1 MEGKTVPHKE
11 VSTDQDRSSINKIP
25 DSVND
30 AENNNGNGDHVTDS
44 EKTVEKKTSVK
55 NGIVRMILVLLSLVL
70 EVAVIFLLLHFCRIQ
85 GWLDLQYYT
94 YYIDDPCP
102 DDLWQSQDGVDPDD
116 LDHTDPGPADCRDS
130 AVFSDRPQRLYNTD
144 AKALCKAGQK
154 AFSAAA

>member
-30 AENNNGNGDHVTDS
+30 AENNNGNGDYVTDS

-70 EVAVIFLLLHFCRIQ
+70 EVAVIFLLLH
-85 GWLDLQYYT
+85 
-94 YYIDDPCP
+94 
-102 DDLWQSQDGVDPDD
+102 LW
-116 LDHTDPGPADCRDS
+116 
-130 AVFSDRPQRLYNTD
+130 
-144 AKALCKAGQK
+144 
-154 AFSAAA
+154 

>member
-55 NGIVRMILVLLSLVL
+55 NGIVASPPPTENRPT
-70 EVAVIFLLLHFCRIQ
+70 
-85 GWLDLQYYT
+85 LQN
-94 YYIDDPCP
+94 
-102 DDLWQSQDGVDPDD
+102 SKK
-116 LDHTDPGPADCRDS
+116 R
-130 AVFSDRPQRLYNTD
+130 RR
-144 AKALCKAGQK
+144 
-154 AFSAAA
+154 